1 MADFTL
7 NGPGTTNNPWA
18 PPACVVPEGSLQ
30 SSSAGFWP
38 TGFVYTVV
46 AHNANYGTTIRA
58 TVTIASFDTGGD
70 QVYVGAV
77 VRTGANSGCFIGC
90 RFGLNTA
97 VVLLTSTAAGTNT
110 NISAGATSP
119 ATSNGDVLGCTIT
132 LSGGVATITAD
143 YNGSLITFTG
153 GNTTTTFATE
163 ASLAAGFVM
172 DPQDINGTKLSQ
184 FTGTGVIAGAVTTG
198 PLAPWGPG
206 ITPNTQTM
214 FTPRPVS
221 NFIVQGNMHSVA
233 SGQGFAVGLLTGAI
247 IVPVIGYVRTSGPGI
262 SPDYKRTFDQI
273 PRSTSLPNFA
283 QLTGR
288 ALGSGYAL
296 ASLTGI
302 AAIQG
307 LSLGQG
313 SGVAGPLTGA
323 GVLTGLA
330 SGEGAA
336 LGLLSSGAVSSI
348 TGVALGS
355 GYALG
360 TVTGAGVLRG
370 IASAEG
376 SARATL
382 TGTGVLSGQAI
393 GNGFGRG
400 TLLGSASLSGV
411 AAGSG
416 YALGLVGAGGNL
428 TGFAFGSGYALASL
442 TGGLALSGRA
452 SGEGTARAPLVG
464 AGALSGTA
472 HGQGSASGLMA
483 GIAQIQGV
491 SLGQSYALGLLLPAG
506 SGQIHGV
513 GGGFSFAFGLLSGNG
528 HTFGH
533 CTVDALS
540 QNGLPVARPCYIE
553 ESACFVI
560 ASYFDNTGTA
570 FVPNAVQYRI
580 DDVVSGAN
588 ILPWTSIV
596 PGITNEVVITS
607 AQNAMINN
615 SRSSE
620 SHQVLF
626 QVTDGFGNVT
636 YADVSFDVIRV
647 AGLG

>member
-1 MADFTL
+1 M
-7 NGPGTTNNPWA
+7 TTKTDSFPTVQNPLSGHWA
-18 PPACVVPEGSLQ
+18 
-30 SSSAGFWP
+30 
-38 TGFVYTVV
+38 TT
-46 AHNANYGTTIRA
+46 YG
-58 TVTIASFDTGGD
+58 
-70 QVYVGAV
+70 
-77 VRTGANSGCFIGC
+77 
-90 RFGLNTA
+90 GLRC
-97 VVLLTSTAAGTNT
+97 TAAGVVKGTGVSPQD
-110 NISAGATSP
+110 NISSWSTSDYTFQNDQ
-119 ATSNGDVLGCTIT
+119 TSAVAFSNIT
-132 LSGGVATITAD
+132 SFDWPGSTVRISG
-143 YNGSLITFTG
+143 
-153 GNTTTTFATE
+153 TTTTATGYVAYATQE
-163 ASLAAGFVM
+163 TTAVRLFKIVAGSIGAGSANLLA
-172 DPQDINGTKLSQ
+172 NY
-184 FTGTGVIAGAVTTG
+184 TGLTLTGSHVLELDIAGTLLTVKLDGTILGTFTDSSYASGQPGMAYEFGGSNASQINSYTATDAG
-198 PLAPWGPG
+198 GAPTAYAEFSPWGPG
-206 ITPNTQTM
+206 ITPFTQTM

-221 NFIVQGNMHSVA
+221 NFIVQGTSKGIA

-273 PRSTSLPNFA
+273 PRSTTLPNFA

-296 ASLTGI
+296 ASLTGV

-323 GVLTGLA
+323 GALTGLA

-360 TVTGAGVLRG
+360 AVTGAGVLRG

-376 SARATL
+376 TARATL
-382 TGTGVLSGQAI
+382 SGAGVLTGQAV
-393 GNGFGRG
+393 GQGFGRG

-411 AAGSG
+411 GVGSG

-442 TGGLALSGRA
+442 TGGLALSGRV

-472 HGQGSASGLMA
+472 HGQGSATGLMA
-483 GIAQIQGV
+483 GVAQIQGV
-491 SLGQSYALGLLLPAG
+491 SLGQSHALGLLLPAG
-506 SGQIHGV
+506 SGQLHGV
-513 GGGFSFAFGLLSGNG
+513 AAGFSFAFGLLSGNG

-553 ESACFVI
+553 ESACFVV
-560 ASYFDNTGTA
+560 ASYFDNTSTA

-588 ILPWTSIV
+588 ILEWTSIV
-596 PGITNEVVITS
+596 PGITNEVVVTS